1 MTEIDIKE
9 AIETKKYYTVSEA
22 AKLLGVH
29 RSTIWRWVR
38 NMKIRGRIRVVNN
51 RQEFLGSELMKVFK
65 RI

>member
-1 MTEIDIKE
+1 MTETDIKE